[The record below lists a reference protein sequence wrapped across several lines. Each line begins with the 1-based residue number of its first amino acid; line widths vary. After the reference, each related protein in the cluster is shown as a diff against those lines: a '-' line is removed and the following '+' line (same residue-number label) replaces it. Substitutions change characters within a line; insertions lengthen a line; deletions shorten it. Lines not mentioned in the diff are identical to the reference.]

1 MLNEKV
7 SNTLLLLALV
17 VSVILLLSHSRLPHK
32 NLVVWPSTKSTEYF
46 YDTVLPDGTRAAGWV
61 NKQQRHWRCTFPD
74 KYQGHFPCGISVSI
88 NSNPVGGIDLSRYS
102 HVKIKIRYQGSA
114 NNIQFSMRN
123 YNSAYAVQ
131 HDPNSA
137 KFMGVSIWTKELT
150 PEMLL
155 DIRQFTVGHWW
166 LVQYHPPHKL
176 AMPELH
182 NVVSFN
188 VDFPSVEEIFV
199 GQHDIWLDE
208 ITFVG
213 DYVTAEHWYLTIL
226 GVWLAGIFAWIIFR
240 YALLYKHSKQDALAL
255 DKLNK
260 SNHELQLETDNLRK
274 ISTVD
279 GLTKAFNRFGIHQ
292 IISNLSG
299 IANNGNDAR
308 YALIMMDIDHFKKI
322 NDTRGHDAGDR
333 VLQTLAEIIS
343 FHYRA
348 KDFLGRW
355 GGEEFLIILP
365 GTSKEYAME
374 FAEKIRLIISETP
387 FEPENPL
394 KVTASFGVA
403 ERNNNEDFSM
413 TFKRVD
419 TALYAAKANG
429 RNCCVMAQD
438 H

>member
-403 ERNNNEDFSM
+403 ERNSNEDFSM

-419 TALYAAKANG
+419 TALYVAKANG

>member
-1 MLNEKV
+1 MINEKV

-17 VSVILLLSHSRLPHK
+17 VSVILLLSHSWLPHK
-32 NLVVWPSTKSTEYF
+32 NLVVWPSDRSSEYF
-46 YDTVLPDGTRAAGWV
+46 YDSLLPDGTRAAAWV
-61 NKQQRHWRCTFPD
+61 DKKQDHWRCTFPD

-88 NSNPVGGIDLSRYS
+88 NSEPTNGLDLSRYS
-102 HVKIKIRYQGSA
+102 HVKIKMRYQGSA

-123 YNSAYAVQ
+123 YSSLYSLRD
-131 HDPNSA
+131 DPNSA
-137 KFMGVSIWTKELT
+137 KFMGTSIWTKELQ

-155 DIRQFTVGHWW
+155 DLRQFTVGHWW

-176 AMPELH
+176 AMSELT

-188 VDFPSVEEIFV
+188 VDFPSVEEVFV
-199 GQHDIWLDE
+199 GQHDIWLQE

-213 DYVTAEHWYLTIL
+213 DYITAEDWYLLIL
-226 GVWLAGIFAWIIFR
+226 GLWLVGIFAWIIFR
-240 YALLYKHSKQDALAL
+240 YAQLFKRSKQDALVL

-260 SNHELQLETDNLRK
+260 SNQELQIETDNLRK

-299 IANNGNDAR
+299 ISHNENDAR
-308 YALIMMDIDHFKKI
+308 YALIMIDIDHFKKI

-333 VLQTLAEIIS
+333 VLQKLAEIIN

-374 FAEKIRLIISETP
+374 FAEKIRTIISETP
-387 FEPENPL
+387 FEPENPIR
-394 KVTASFGVA
+394 VTASFGVA
-403 ERNNNEDFSM
+403 ERNKHEEFSM

-419 TALYAAKANG
+419 MALYAAKANG

-438 H
+438 